1 MRKSLLAVVAVVL
14 LAACG
19 DPTPTST
26 ATGAQAGFNDA
37 DVRFLQAMIPHHQ
50 QAIDAAKLVTGRT
63 DRSQLITLA
72 DAITASQAAQ
82 IQTMKGWLQRWQQP
96 LPATNQMTH
105 EAEHVW
111 GMMSKGELDWLA
123 RLNGREFD
131 LGFTTSMKT
140 HHLGAIKMA
149 SAILQEGRS
158 PEVRRLAS
166 QILTAQQDEVD
177 QLTRWHDAWS

>member
-1 MRKSLLAVVAVVL
+1 MRKSLLALMAVVL
-14 LAACG
+14 LASCG
-19 DPTPTST
+19 DPASTST
-26 ATGAQAGFNDA
+26 ATGAQAAFNDA

-50 QAIDAAKLVTGRT
+50 QAIDAAKLVAGRT
-63 DRSQLITLA
+63 DRAQLVTLA
-72 DAITASQAAQ
+72 DTITTSQAAE

-96 LPATNQMTH
+96 LPATNQMAH

-111 GMMSKGELDWLA
+111 GMSKGELGWLA
-123 RLNGREFD
+123 RLDGREFD

-140 HHLGAIKMA
+140 HHPGAIKMA
-149 SAILQEGRS
+149 SSILQEGRS
-158 PEVRRLAS
+158 PEVRMLAS